1 MSIIFIN
8 GLRLFGGIFYEDKIE
23 RIIEKLDTFNTKEY
37 DSSLVQNSIDFMD
50 ELYYKN
56 ESGNFAAH
64 HLDLNASV
72 LDQIFEYIDKTGKYE
87 YLKKKLKSVNRL
99 DKILKDLIQNREDN
113 FCDRK
118 QLKEEEEKINKT
130 IGDLSGLWLKK

>member
-1 MSIIFIN
+1 MKKRLIAAAMIIFASCAKEPYKPKASDDYN
-8 GLRLFGGIFYEDKIE
+8 SMDLFRHGLCSVCIGDKW
-23 RIIEKLDTFNTKEY
+23 
-37 DSSLVQNSIDFMD
+37 
-50 ELYYKN
+50 
-56 ESGNFAAH
+56 G
-64 HLDLNASV
+64 
-72 LDQIFEYIDKTGKYE
+72 YIDKTGKYE